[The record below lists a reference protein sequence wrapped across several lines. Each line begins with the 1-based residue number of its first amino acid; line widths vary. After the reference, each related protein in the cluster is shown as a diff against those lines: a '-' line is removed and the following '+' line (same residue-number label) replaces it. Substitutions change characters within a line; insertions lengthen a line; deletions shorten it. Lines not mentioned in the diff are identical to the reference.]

1 MDRKTLNALIVD
13 DNDIDCRKDRSQVT
27 LDDIRL
33 ANVGFVAQDL
43 EKYEVVVYKGR
54 LGKKVLKIKV

>member
-27 LDDIRL
+27 LDDIKL
-33 ANVGFVAQDL
+33 ANVGFVAKDL
-43 EKYEVVVYKGR
+43 EKYEVIVYKGR